1 MRALHTRP
9 STRSL
14 RRPSA
19 RSSEGV
25 CCGGL
30 AVVLMIQSM
39 SAANVAAPS
48 PSHTAGTGGKSRVQ
62 CSTQRSSSSQRDSGS
77 VGRRSRPAGGEAME
91 LLDGCEWGGACKG
104 TVQTRSYKSRL
115 RANAVHVVEKQG
127 W

>member
-1 MRALHTRP
+1 
-9 STRSL
+9 
-14 RRPSA
+14 
-19 RSSEGV
+19 
-25 CCGGL
+25 L

-115 RANAVHVVEKQG
+115 RANTVHVVEKQG
-127 W
+127 